1 VEAGQLV
8 IVRLRRLAASL
19 VVPVLLILSYQ
30 QYATARH
37 NLYFP
42 SLARIDHAFA
52 VTWGWHGLVKDAF
65 PSLQNLF
72 IGYFW
77 GLAVALAAG
86 VVIAQ
91 VWWLKTACEPIL
103 AFFLALPAVA
113 LLPIFLIVFG
123 IGAPMHQFL
132 IAQAVFFQVLV
143 NTVDGM
149 ASIDAALIESADVF
163 SIRGWRRLM
172 LIRLPAAAPQI
183 LGGARA
189 ALSIA
194 VLVTIVSE
202 LVGSVHGIGVVV
214 LNAQDN
220 FDFPVMWA
228 GMVFAAI
235 VGIGLNFLFTL
246 LERPFIRRSGLL
258 ATKNG

>member
-1 VEAGQLV
+1 MS
-8 IVRLRRLAASL
+8 VRLRHSVAAL
-19 VVPVLLILSYQ
+19 VLPVVLVMAYQ
-30 QYATARH
+30 QYALARH
-37 NLYFP
+37 SLYFP
-42 SLARIDHAFA
+42 TLPHIADAFRQ
-52 VTWGWHGLVKDAF
+52 TWSWHGLRINAL

-72 IGYFW
+72 VGYGW
-77 GLAVALAAG
+77 GLASALVVG
-86 VVIAQ
+86 VVVAQ
-91 VWWLKTACEPIL
+91 VWWLRTAVEPIL
-103 AFFLALPAVA
+103 SFFLALPAVA

-149 ASIDAALIESADVF
+149 AAVDGALLESADVF
-163 SIRGWRRLM
+163 GIRGWRRLL

-194 VLVTIVSE
+194 VLVMIVSE
-202 LVGSVHGIGVVV
+202 LVGSVHGIGVVI
-214 LNAQDN
+214 LTAQDN
-220 FDFPVMWA
+220 FEFPVMWA
-228 GMVFAAI
+228 GMVFAALL
-235 VGIGLNFLFTL
+235 GIILNYLFTL